1 VTFSSWRLEVQRR
14 QRSLDLSGARARA
27 RPRVKDVDQSTR
39 ITCAPAFPQIGRFG
53 GSGLEYDIAP
63 ASSDM
68 AATTRLFLLSLL
80 LFVGSSHAV
89 PGRLSGTW
97 TRFSG
102 SPLSGIVAT
111 EHICGAM
118 CVYMCIRAYV
128 MRSDLVSIIF
138 ASGRES
144 IPFARREKERER
156 EREDS

>member
-1 VTFSSWRLEVQRR
+1 VTQTVFSLSLSLSLSLCRDPGETCARCTWLVTFSSWRLEVQRR

-27 RPRVKDVDQSTR
+27 RPRVKDVDQSAR

-63 ASSDM
+63 VSSDM

-102 SPLSGIVAT
+102 SPLSGILAVP
-111 EHICGAM
+111 
-118 CVYMCIRAYV
+118 
-128 MRSDLVSIIF
+128 RSI
-138 ASGRES
+138 
-144 IPFARREKERER
+144 
-156 EREDS
+156 